1 MKGVGSGAAQISR
14 WNSRDKVCSCHIQTV
29 PMAHGIIFEGYRGV
43 ATAIRLI
50 VNSWLLERRE
60 RTSRAAEPTP
70 PLDAPRIGRSI
81 R

>member
-1 MKGVGSGAAQISR
+1 
-14 WNSRDKVCSCHIQTV
+14 
-29 PMAHGIIFEGYRGV
+29 MAHGIIFEGYRGV